1 MKKAL
6 FKKIVSILNLE
17 SGKSYDF
24 LDIGCGKGHFLGCIS
39 EIVTP
44 ESNLCG
50 IDAMKKAIDK
60 AQKLYPNVNFHQ
72 DKFIDSFSF
81 SDNSFDII
89 VCVDTLECIPNK
101 ALFLSEV
108 ARMLRPTGKILFA
121 HWDWDTQVYNSKYKK
136 SIRKFVTAFSD
147 YQQGWMDAC
156 DGQMGR
162 KLWGI
167 LEGSE
172 LFAGVINSFTLL
184 ETKFEKGQ
192 YGFDIFMD
200 FAALAENGTIDET
213 ELKTVRTEMRDL
225 SQRNRYFY
233 SLNSYIYTGSKA

>member
-1 MKKAL
+1 MKETL

-17 SGKSYDF
+17 PEKSYDF
-24 LDIGCGKGHFLGCIS
+24 LDIGCGKGHLLGRIS
-39 EIVTP
+39 EIAAP

-60 AQKLYPNVNFHQ
+60 AQKSYPHVDFQQ

-89 VCVDTLECIPNK
+89 MCIDTLECIPNK
-101 ALFLSEV
+101 SLFLTEV

-121 HWDWDTQVYNSKYKK
+121 HWDWDTQVYNSKHKE

-147 YQQGWMDAC
+147 WQQGWMDAC

-162 KLWGI
+162 KLWSV
-167 LEGSE
+167 LEGSG
-172 LFAGVINSFTLL
+172 LFTGVIDSFTLL

-192 YGFDIFMD
+192 YGFNILEDLTG
-200 FAALAENGTIDET
+200 LAENGTIDET
-213 ELKTVRTEMRDL
+213 ELKTVCTEMKDL
-225 SQRNRYFY
+225 SQRNQYFY
-233 SLNSYIYTGSKA
+233 SLNSYIYTGSKI